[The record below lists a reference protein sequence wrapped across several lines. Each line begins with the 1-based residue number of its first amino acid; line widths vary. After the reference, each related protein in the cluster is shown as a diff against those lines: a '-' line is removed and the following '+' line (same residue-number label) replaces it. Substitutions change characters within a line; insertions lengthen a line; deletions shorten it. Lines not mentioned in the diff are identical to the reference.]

1 MSDEFSNAGPEAI
14 SHVISTFA
22 RIYEQ
27 RPDLFAEIHQVTT
40 EHLKKRKVSNRKPY
54 EHVAEHIKDIFPL
67 LAEDERL
74 SSLRE
79 GLIAEYAKMPSTPAT
94 KLRQAPGENS
104 YGVAVVVGVGLG
116 VVVAAAIV
124 GYCLGG
130 PDPAPGELV
139 EARC

>member
-14 SHVISTFA
+14 SHVLSTFA

-27 RPDLFAEIHQVTT
+27 RPDLFAEIHQATI

-74 SSLRE
+74 SSVRE
-79 GLIAEYAKMPSTPAT
+79 GLITEYAKMPSTPET
-94 KLRQAPGENS
+94 KLRQSPGENS
-104 YGVAVVVGVGLG
+104 YGIAVAVGVGLG
-116 VVVAAAIV
+116 VIVAGTIV

-139 EARC
+139 ETRC

>member
-1 MSDEFSNAGPEAI
+1 MSDEFANASPEAI

-27 RPDLFAEIHQVTT
+27 RPDLLAEIHEVTT

-54 EHVAEHIKDIFPL
+54 EHVAEHIKDVFPL

-74 SSLRE
+74 SSVRE
-79 GLIAEYAKMPSTPAT
+79 ELITEYAKMPSTPAT

-130 PDPAPGELV
+130 PDPAPGESV